1 MVRLPIYNVNF
12 DDINKRFDPNQQ
24 VVYECLL
31 NAGFGKI
38 AIAGIMGNIHAESS
52 FNTKW
57 SGDQGSVG
65 ICQWLPPRS
74 DNLEAY
80 ANSVSGSK
88 TDIAIQAA
96 FILEEGTSSGTYE
109 DSQAV
114 TCFNFL
120 KDTDTINS
128 VKKAADYFTALY
140 ERCYNQDTW
149 EDVKSACANSS
160 WLTLDRFSQ
169 EPNICNSKYYLDTPS
184 RRGYAESYYSCLLKI

>member
-1 MVRLPIYNVNF
+1 MQTV
-12 DDINKRFDPNQQ
+12 
-24 VVYECLL
+24 
-31 NAGFGKI
+31 
-38 AIAGIMGNIHAESS
+38 AE
-52 FNTKW
+52 
-57 SGDQGSVG
+57 
-65 ICQWLPPRS
+65 LH
-74 DNLEAY
+74 L
-80 ANSVSGSK
+80 
-88 TDIAIQAA
+88 
-96 FILEEGTSSGTYE
+96 
-109 DSQAV
+109 
-114 TCFNFL
+114 L

>member
-1 MVRLPIYNVNF
+1 
-12 DDINKRFDPNQQ
+12 
-24 VVYECLL
+24 
-31 NAGFGKI
+31 
-38 AIAGIMGNIHAESS
+38 MGNIHAESS

-128 VKKAADYFTALY
+128 VKKQQTILQHYMNDVIIKILGRTL
-140 ERCYNQDTW
+140 NQL
-149 EDVKSACANSS
+149 VP
-160 WLTLDRFSQ
+160 TLV
-169 EPNICNSKYYLDTPS
+169 
-184 RRGYAESYYSCLLKI
+184 G

>member
-1 MVRLPIYNVNF
+1 MQRVL
-12 DDINKRFDPNQQ
+12 
-24 VVYECLL
+24 
-31 NAGFGKI
+31 
-38 AIAGIMGNIHAESS
+38 

-128 VKKAADYFTALY
+128 VKK
-140 ERCYNQDTW
+140 
-149 EDVKSACANSS
+149 SS
-160 WLTLDRFSQ
+160 RLF
-169 EPNICNSKYYLDTPS
+169 
-184 RRGYAESYYSCLLKI
+184 YSTI

>member
-1 MVRLPIYNVNF
+1 MER
-12 DDINKRFDPNQQ
+12 
-24 VVYECLL
+24 
-31 NAGFGKI
+31 
-38 AIAGIMGNIHAESS
+38 
-52 FNTKW
+52 
-57 SGDQGSVG
+57 DQGSVG